1 MDEGMDMSRW
11 PRAPYVIA
19 AAIAVVLV
27 TVFTLYGL
35 LSNEPAQQK
44 PSTPATKAEMM
55 APQPVRYLSG
65 SSIIVRAES

>member
-1 MDEGMDMSRW
+1 MARW

-35 LSNEPAQQK
+35 LHTEPAQQK
-44 PSTPATKAEMM
+44 SSTPATNAEVRPVGVRP
-55 APQPVRYLSG
+55 APVAMVHGSLDRAGLS
-65 SSIIVRAES
+65 